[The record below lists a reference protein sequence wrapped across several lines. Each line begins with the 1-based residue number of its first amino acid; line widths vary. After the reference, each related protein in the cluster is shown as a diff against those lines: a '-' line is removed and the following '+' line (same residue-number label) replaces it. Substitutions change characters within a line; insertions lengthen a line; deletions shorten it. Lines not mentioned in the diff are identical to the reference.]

1 MNQAAQLAQIDQ
13 WKSQCASGVAEAV
26 ADLKEALDEGVDPAA
41 LWWDLYQTYR
51 DESTG
56 DYEIDI
62 RALCLLAATLTM
74 KLAQR

>member
-1 MNQAAQLAQIDQ
+1 MNETQQLAQVDQ
-13 WKSQCASGVAEAV
+13 WMAQCASGVDEAT
-26 ADLKEALDEGVDPAA
+26 ADLREALDEGVDPAA
-41 LWWDLYQTYR
+41 LWWDLYHTYR